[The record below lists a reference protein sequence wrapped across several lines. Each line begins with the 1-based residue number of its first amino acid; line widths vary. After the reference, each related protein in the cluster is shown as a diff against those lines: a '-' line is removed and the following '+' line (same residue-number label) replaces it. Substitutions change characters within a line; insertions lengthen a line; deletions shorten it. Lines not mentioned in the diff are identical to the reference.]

1 MPGRNSI
8 LASAESVFAFS
19 PITPSARTHLAR
31 HSSLSLFIM
40 SLSPFFSLFTS
51 PPVLFLSSRCTVISL
66 LDKTRRLTLYLHTF
80 SPEFFRVPFQYERLH
95 QSCIS
100 RFLGPATRY
109 IHLQPPNGWL
119 LFLISLIDLFHLLPR
134 PVRFDRLWNHRNSPS
149 RTRWFRNASPD
160 YRTKRRN
167 DIVRT
172 ITRHDT
178 CYSLDFQRNI
188 TPGCIELR
196 SRTNRVQGRSIL
208 LQLQP
213 VTGYT
218 LFDRLTYHRFGAFC
232 ARSSTKKLLSRYVS
246 IKKRVR

>member
-40 SLSPFFSLFTS
+40 FLSPFFSLFTS
-51 PPVLFLSSRCTVISL
+51 PPVLFLFSRCTVISL

-109 IHLQPPNGWL
+109 IHVQPPNGWL

-134 PVRFDRLWNHRNSPS
+134 PVRFDRL
-149 RTRWFRNASPD
+149 
-160 YRTKRRN
+160 
-167 DIVRT
+167 
-172 ITRHDT
+172 
-178 CYSLDFQRNI
+178 
-188 TPGCIELR
+188 
-196 SRTNRVQGRSIL
+196 
-208 LQLQP
+208 
-213 VTGYT
+213 
-218 LFDRLTYHRFGAFC
+218 
-232 ARSSTKKLLSRYVS
+232 
-246 IKKRVR
+246 